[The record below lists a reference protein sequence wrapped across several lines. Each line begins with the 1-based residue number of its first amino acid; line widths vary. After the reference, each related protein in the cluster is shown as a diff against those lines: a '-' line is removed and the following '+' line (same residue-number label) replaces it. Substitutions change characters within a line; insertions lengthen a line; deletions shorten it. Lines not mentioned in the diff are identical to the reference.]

1 MSGWDTSNAGEAL
14 QREEML
20 SPPGLLLWT
29 AERQGCSLLGLHVAA
44 EGGFLWSNHGN

>member
-20 SPPGLLLWT
+20 SPPGLLLWA
-29 AERQGCSLLGLHVAA
+29 AEGQGCGSQGLHAA
-44 EGGFLWSNHGN
+44 AWGGFLWSNSGN